1 MGKITLGRLPLT
13 ESTIQIHLDS
23 RKSFYNVSMT
33 AMAARVS
40 TSFVNEC
47 ERENLIQ
54 AKVVE
59 GRKGYDHSTVR
70 RLIRIRHLH
79 DDLGFDLQAIDFI
92 LRMHTRLID
101 LQRRLD
107 DMEAQMRAREMELLD
122 EIQTLEKR
130 LAQESK
136 WQNR

>member
-1 MGKITLGRLPLT
+1 MT
-13 ESTIQIHLDS
+13 ESMIEIHLDS
-23 RKSFYNVSMT
+23 RQSFYNVSMT

-59 GRKGYDHSTVR
+59 GRKGYDHSMVR
-70 RLIRIRHLH
+70 RLIRIRHFH
-79 DDLGFDLQAIDFI
+79 EDLGFDLQAIDFI
-92 LRMHTRLID
+92 LCLHTRLID
-101 LQRRLD
+101 LQNRLD
-107 DMEAQMRAREMELLD
+107 EMEAQMREREIELLD
-122 EIQTLEKR
+122 KIRTLKER
-130 LAQESK
+130 LAQDSK

>member
-1 MGKITLGRLPLT
+1 MT
-13 ESTIQIHLDS
+13 ESMIEIHLDS
-23 RKSFYNVSMT
+23 RQGFYTVSMT

-59 GRKGYDHSTVR
+59 GRKGYDHSMVR
-70 RLIRIRHLH
+70 RLIRIRHFH
-79 DDLGFDLQAIDFI
+79 EDLGFDLQAIDFI
-92 LRMHTRLID
+92 LCLRTRLID
-101 LQRRLD
+101 LQKRLD
-107 DMEAQMRAREMELLD
+107 EMETRMRVREMGLLD
-122 EIQTLEKR
+122 EIQTLKKR
-130 LAQESK
+130 LEQDSR